1 VIVVLAALILR
12 PEDVALAPERLQHR
26 PRPGQRVVDGG
37 DLITKQ
43 VLVLLVERDA
53 LVDNRLVVAMKRDAA
68 GFVNAWALEVAGLD
82 FERIEAAVV
91 VGVEPF
97 ADRRAGPGGFLVL
110 GKAAAIGVDAARLI
124 VLEIDVSD
132 VGRNHEL
139 ERSHRR
145 DHARH
150 ARRHAGDPNIRPLA
164 AGGLVGQTRLEDRL
178 VFGRERRLLGAAGR
192 LGLVPL
198 VTDALGLA
206 PLAGPVGILRLVK
219 GVRTGHRHQERAG
232 QCQAGNRV
240 AMKHVHPRQ
249 DGMVSI

>member
-1 VIVVLAALILR
+1 MSTSSSAPTRSSSVHVLTKLVVVLM
-12 PEDVALAPERLQHR
+12 
-26 PRPGQRVVDGG
+26 VDR
-37 DLITKQ
+37 D
-43 VLVLLVERDA
+43 VLL
-53 LVDNRLVVAMKRDAA
+53 DNRLVVVMKRDAA
-68 GFVNAWALEVAGLD
+68 RFVDAWAFEVPGLD

-97 ADRRAGPGGFLVL
+97 ADRIAGPGGFLVI
-110 GKAAAIGVDAARLI
+110 GEAAAIGVDATRLI

-132 VGRNHEL
+132 FRRDYEL

-145 DHARH
+145 HHARH

-164 AGGLVGQTRLEDRL
+164 ASGLVGQTRLEDRL

-198 VTDALGLA
+198 VADALWLA

-219 GVRTGHRHQERAG
+219 GLRTGPRPQQRAG

-240 AMKHVHPRQ
+240 AVKHVILPQ